1 MTLGHMPRGVSK
13 VSCFFLGHGGGIS
26 REITRRTKRS
36 AIPEISLK
44 LVYTFCDLK
53 ADQTSCETL
62 SLLLGKTAF
71 SKVATTPKD

>member
-13 VSCFFLGHGGGIS
+13 VWWFFLGHGGGIS
-26 REITRRTKRS
+26 GEITRRAKRS

-44 LVYTFCDLK
+44 LVYTFYDLK

-62 SLLLGKTAF
+62 SLLLGKTGF